1 MHGIHQCALRHHEGS
16 CLLLGLEFSG
26 ALRHHEPTRNSWKFL
41 ASFPGRIGETA
52 WQLPRVQT
60 VYGCYVMVIAIFHY
74 NILVHVILTIFP
86 AVRLGLSCTWKQL
99 FAARSTTEVK

>member
-1 MHGIHQCALRHHEGS
+1 METTLLVAGS
-16 CLLLGLEFSG
+16 MELLDVTPLTEVEQMSKISFLIS
-26 ALRHHEPTRNSWKFL
+26 L

-52 WQLPRVQT
+52 WQLSRVQT

-86 AVRLGLSCTWKQL
+86 AVRMGLSCTWKQL